1 MKTILMLIVGL
12 MLAGCGSME
21 NDVRNRDEGARRSG
35 AVHQPVGKDGEARAM
50 DTICACP

>member
-21 NDVRNRDEGARRSG
+21 KHVRNRDEGARRSG
-35 AVHQPVGKDGEARAM
+35 VVYQPVGNDGEARAINI
-50 DTICACP
+50 ICACP